1 MEGTTDK
8 ERYEAPLVEVLDM
21 NPEGVVCASL
31 ESPGEGSWGV

>member
-1 MEGTTDK
+1 MEGTMDK

-21 NPEGVVCASL
+21 NPEGVVCTSL